1 MAAHIGD
8 ITPKPELPPPG
19 LLVSIEVTDT
29 RTDRKL
35 TSQKLISEK
44 QWDEFEQFRV
54 EVLRAY
60 LTEQSDAVMA
70 AAREQGVV

>member
-1 MAAHIGD
+1 MPAHIGD

-19 LLVSIEVTDT
+19 LLVRIEVTDT

-35 TSQKLISEK
+35 ISKKLISED
-44 QWDEFEQFRV
+44 QWEQFSGLRSQ
-54 EVLRAY
+54 VLRAY

-70 AAREQGVV
+70 AAREQGMV